1 MTGLSETE
9 ESEREEIQRKE
20 LEILNF
26 IRPYLKDSPR
36 DRGDGTWTPP
46 PGLIPDL
53 TKILVTGIE
62 WLTHEARKKEV
73 RAYRRQLEKARS
85 LRDKSPA
92 LRHLFPASQDF
103 PKGGTPIRQ
112 DADALSHMLAECDRI
127 LGTREPTRHTRRATI
142 KAALILWEKHTGK
155 PPQKW
160 AIQPSVYSG
169 DKEAPPYAFC
179 RLVLTLVENKDPG
192 DFRRIYESAVRSIK

>member
-1 MTGLSETE
+1 MTNPSDMQG
-9 ESEREEIQRKE
+9 REI
-20 LEILNF
+20 EILNF
-26 IRPYLKDSPR
+26 LRLHLKDPPSTTAE
-36 DRGDGTWTPP
+36 GAWSPP
-46 PGLIPDL
+46 PGLFPDL
-53 TKILVTGIE
+53 TKILVTGRE

-92 LRHLFPASQDF
+92 LKHRFPSFRDF
-103 PKGGTPIRQ
+103 PESTTPLRQ
-112 DADALSHMLAECDRI
+112 DADALSLMIEECDRI
-127 LGTREPTRHTRRATI
+127 LGKREPTRHHRRATV

-160 AIQPSVYSG
+160 AIQPSAYSG

-179 RLVLTLVENKDPG
+179 RLVLALIENKDPG
-192 DFRRIYESAVRSIK
+192 DFRRIYESAVRSLE

>member
-1 MTGLSETE
+1 MTGLSET
-9 ESEREEIQRKE
+9 EEIQRKE

-26 IRPYLKDSPR
+26 LRPHLKVPPTTNSE
-36 DRGDGTWTPP
+36 GAWTPP
-46 PGLIPDL
+46 PRLIPDL
-53 TKILVTGIE
+53 TKILVTGRE
-62 WLTHEARKKEV
+62 WLTHEVRKEEV

-92 LRHLFPASQDF
+92 SRHLFPAYQDF

-112 DADALSHMLAECDRI
+112 DADALSLMIEECDRI
-127 LGTREPTRHTRRATI
+127 LGKREPTRHPRRATV

-179 RLVLTLVENKDPG
+179 RLVLALVENKDPG
-192 DFRRIYESAVRSIK
+192 DFRRIYESAVRSLK

>member
-1 MTGLSETE
+1 MTNPSDMQARET
-9 ESEREEIQRKE
+9 
-20 LEILNF
+20 EILNF
-26 IRPYLKDSPR
+26 LRPHLKVPPTTNSE
-36 DRGDGTWTPP
+36 GAWSPP

-53 TKILVTGIE
+53 TKILVTGRE

-92 LRHLFPASQDF
+92 LKHLFPASQDF
-103 PKGGTPIRQ
+103 PRGGTPIRQ

-127 LGTREPTRHTRRATI
+127 LGRREPTRHPRRATI
-142 KAALILWEKHTGK
+142 KSALILWKKHTGK
-155 PPQKW
+155 TPQKW

-179 RLVLTLVENKDPG
+179 RLVLALIENKDPG
-192 DFRRIYESAVRSIK
+192 DFRRIYESAVRSLK

>member
-1 MTGLSETE
+1 MTNPSDMQG
-9 ESEREEIQRKE
+9 REI
-20 LEILNF
+20 EILNF
-26 IRPYLKDSPR
+26 LRLHLKDPPSTTAE
-36 DRGDGTWTPP
+36 GAWSPP
-46 PGLIPDL
+46 PGLFPDL
-53 TKILVTGIE
+53 TKILVTGRE

-92 LRHLFPASQDF
+92 LKHRFPSFRDF
-103 PKGGTPIRQ
+103 PESTTPLRQ
-112 DADALSHMLAECDRI
+112 DADALSLMIEECDRI
-127 LGTREPTRHTRRATI
+127 LGKREPTRHHRRATV

-169 DKEAPPYAFC
+169 DREAPPYAFC
-179 RLVLTLVENKDPG
+179 RLVLALIENKDPG
-192 DFRRIYESAVRSIK
+192 DFRRIYESAVRSLK